1 MRRVG
6 PDSAARASCAVGERR
21 LQQGTSRPA
30 HEFPCVVARQPG
42 HIGQPRER
50 FDSCGASY
58 RESEPMSLGLGDL
71 GVERRERFFDLLD
84 RPSLP
89 QRQLRALSGAA
100 VGIDDDGWVFAARG
114 L

>member
-1 MRRVG
+1 
-6 PDSAARASCAVGERR
+6 
-21 LQQGTSRPA
+21 
-30 HEFPCVVARQPG
+30 
-42 HIGQPRER
+42 
-50 FDSCGASY
+50 
-58 RESEPMSLGLGDL
+58 MSLGLGDL

-89 QRQLRALSGAA
+89 QRRALSGAA

>member
-1 MRRVG
+1 
-6 PDSAARASCAVGERR
+6 
-21 LQQGTSRPA
+21 
-30 HEFPCVVARQPG
+30 
-42 HIGQPRER
+42 
-50 FDSCGASY
+50 
-58 RESEPMSLGLGDL
+58 MSLGLGDL